1 MRNGRLL
8 RSIVDFEVYT
18 TLPIDPSRQSL
29 RWLTLGIP
37 FRICHWP
44 CSFQIG
50 PHLPAANRDARAAN
64 NITNSRSAS
73 CDSSTRARVFSAPP
87 ALHSMLRM
95 DEDLVTYC
103 PAALLKR
110 SSITAESTSPDWL

>member
-8 RSIVDFEVYT
+8 RSIVDFELYA

-44 CSFQIG
+44 CSFQLG
-50 PHLPAANRDARAAN
+50 RYLPAANRDARAAN
-64 NITNSRSAS
+64 NITNSRMAS
-73 CDSSTRARVFSAPP
+73 YDSSTRARVFSTTP
-87 ALHSMLRM
+87 ANYSMIKM
-95 DEDLVTYC
+95 DEDLVT
-103 PAALLKR
+103 
-110 SSITAESTSPDWL
+110 